1 MPEHSPQRFLA
12 AAAAILATATV
23 LLYACR
29 ESTEPPAPTPPRAF
43 RLTVTATGSTAN
55 GSLAT
60 NRGGVTC
67 AVTYGAGAATTS
79 GTCAVD
85 IDSGVVVAIAATPSP
100 GGAVAWTG
108 CDAPLT
114 DAPLTCQV
122 TMSADRSIS
131 AAFSAPP
138 SSFPLI
144 VQGGTNGSGSVASS
158 PAGIA
163 CTITGGS
170 AGAGCGAPFPAAAT
184 VTLTATAASGS
195 FLKAWS
201 GAGCEASGTGA
212 GTTTGSCTLAMS
224 EAQSVVVSFATSADE
239 YRVGSWSAPFAWPA
253 VAIHSHL
260 LPNGKVLTFG
270 RMPTSGIPV
279 LWDPADPGVF
289 QSTGQPGGDL
299 FCSGHSL
306 LPDGRLLV
314 AGGHA
319 GTDLYGTKT
328 TFIYDPAGGWSRYP
342 DMQNGRWYPT
352 NTTLATGE
360 VLTISGTDTVA
371 LYNRIPEVWANGTWR
386 PLTSASRF
394 VQLYPMMF
402 AAPDGRVF
410 MAGPDQQTAWLSTTG
425 TGSWTNGPM
434 SAFGPRDYGS
444 AVMYD
449 AGKIL
454 LVGGGAPTETAEVID
469 INAGAGAAWRSVAP
483 MSVPRRQLNAT
494 LMADGTVLVT
504 GGSNSPG
511 FNVAPTDSRVL
522 APERWD
528 PVTEQWTSL
537 AGMAHH
543 RVYHSSALLLPDG
556 RILSAGSGQPA
567 APGLADDY
575 TAEIFTPPYL
585 YRLDGTLATRPV
597 ITNAPSQVAYGQ
609 AFTVETP
616 AAASIVRATWIRL
629 SSVTHAFNQNQRM
642 NNLTVAA
649 AGASSVTVTAPA
661 NANLAPP
668 GHYMLF
674 LIDNNGVP
682 SVAKIIRIL

>member
-1 MPEHSPQRFLA
+1 MPNRSPSRFLA
-12 AAAAILATATV
+12 TTAVILAAASV

-29 ESTEPPAPTPPRAF
+29 ESAEAPPPPTPPKTF
-43 RLTVTATGSTAN
+43 HLTVSAAGSSAN

-60 NRGGVTC
+60 NRGGVAC
-67 AVTYGAGAATTS
+67 AVSYSAGAVTTS
-79 GTCAVD
+79 GTCTAD
-85 IDSGVVVAIAATPSP
+85 LDSGVVVTITATPPPS
-100 GGAVAWTG
+100 GAVAWTG

-122 TMSADRSIS
+122 TMSADRAVA
-131 AAFSAPP
+131 AAFSSPP
-138 SSFPLI
+138 SSFVLT
-144 VQGGTNGSGSVASS
+144 VQGATNGSGSVTSS
-158 PAGIA
+158 PAGITCA
-163 CTITGGS
+163 INGGT
-170 AGAGCGAPFPAAAT
+170 AGAGCGTSFPTAAT
-184 VTLTATAASGS
+184 VTLSATAASGS

-201 GAGCEASGTGA
+201 GAGCDTSGTGA
-212 GTTTGSCTLAMS
+212 GTTTGTCTLAMNKP
-224 EAQSVVVSFATSADE
+224 QSVVLSFATSADE

-253 VAIHSHL
+253 VAIHAHL

-270 RMPTSGIPV
+270 RMPSGGVPV
-279 LWDPADPGVF
+279 LWDPADPGLF
-289 QSTGQPGGDL
+289 QSTSQPGDL

-314 AGGHA
+314 SGGHA
-319 GTDLYGTKT
+319 GTDLYGTRT
-328 TFIYDPAGGWSRYP
+328 TFIYDGSGGWSQGP

-352 NTTLATGE
+352 NTTLANGE
-360 VLTISGTDTVA
+360 VLTVSGTDTAA
-371 LYNRIPEVWANGTWR
+371 LYNRIPEVWDNGNWR
-386 PLTSASRF
+386 PLTSASRL

-410 MAGPDQQTAWLSTTG
+410 MAGPEQQTAWLNTTG

-483 MSVPRRQLNAT
+483 MAVARRQLNAT
-494 LMADGTVLVT
+494 LMADGSVLVT

-511 FNVAPTDSRVL
+511 FNIAPTDSRVL
-522 APERWD
+522 TPERWD
-528 PVTEQWTSL
+528 PVTEQWTPL

-543 RVYHSSALLLPDG
+543 RVYHSTALLLPDG

-585 YRLDGTLATRPV
+585 YGLDGTLAARPV
-597 ITNAPSQVAYGQ
+597 ITDAPTQVAYGQ
-609 AFTVETP
+609 AFTVQTP
-616 AAASIVRATWIRL
+616 QAASIVRATWIRL

-649 AGASSVTVTAPA
+649 TGTSSVTVTAPA
-661 NANLAPP
+661 SANLAPP

-674 LIDNNGVP
+674 LIDASGVP
-682 SVAKIIRIL
+682 SVARIIRVF